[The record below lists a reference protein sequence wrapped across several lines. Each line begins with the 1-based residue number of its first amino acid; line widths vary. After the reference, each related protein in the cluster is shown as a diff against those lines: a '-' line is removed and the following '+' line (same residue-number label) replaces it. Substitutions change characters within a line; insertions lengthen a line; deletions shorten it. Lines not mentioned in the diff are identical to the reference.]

1 MDWDSD
7 HVELEWTPPPSDGG
21 APITGYIIQKKE
33 RGSPYWQN
41 AARLAGPETKG
52 IVPNLTEGQE
62 YEFRILAVNKV
73 GNSEPSEPSDA
84 VVCRPR
90 HCEYSFYMCSV
101 VCFICKME
109 LSDGHTVVSNICKGW
124 IA

>member
-1 MDWDSD
+1 MD
-7 HVELEWTPPPSDGG
+7 LEWTPPPSDGG

-41 AARLAGPETKG
+41 AVRLSGPETKG
-52 IVPNLTEGQE
+52 TVPNLTEGQE

-73 GNSEPSEPSDA
+73 GNSEPSEPSDG

-90 HCEYSFYMCSV
+90 HREYSFY
-101 VCFICKME
+101 VCKLLFYLNNGK
-109 LSDGHTVVSNICKGW
+109 D
-124 IA
+124 